1 MIPKRTKNL
10 LHQVIILIA
19 GLLSALSAEP
29 CPDRDDLKFL
39 QGLGRERRYPLVAF
53 QSELYRRSMKH
64 CPQIP
69 EIDLELGK
77 ALYQLG
83 DFQRARQVLVPHVLN
98 QDFQYRRLF
107 LESYLL
113 DFRNPEI
120 LDSSIIWLEAAA
132 QTHSQPEE
140 ERRMFL
146 AAAFF
151 VQGRD
156 DEARKAWPTPV
167 ADSKMCDAMGN
178 PQCYLEAGF
187 KHPWLAAGLS
197 TLPGL
202 GYVYAGQNGDGV
214 FAFALTSLF
223 YGVAIYYS
231 VYDAPVRAWTFA
243 GFGTVFHL
251 SNIYGS
257 HRAAKEN
264 NRRRKTAFL
273 ISLHKLMFP

>member
-1 MIPKRTKNL
+1 MLR
-10 LHQVIILIA
+10 
-19 GLLSALSAEP
+19 AEP
-29 CPDRDDLKFL
+29 CPDMGDLKFL
-39 QGLGRERRYPLVAF
+39 QGLSRERRYPLVVF
-53 QSELYRRSMKH
+53 QAELYRSVMEL
-64 CPQIP
+64 CPQFP

-83 DFQRARQVLVPHVLN
+83 DFQRARQVLAPHVLN
-98 QDFQYRRLF
+98 QDFRYRRLF

-120 LDSSIIWLEAAA
+120 LDSSIIWLEADA
-132 QTHSQPEE
+132 QTRFQPEE

-146 AAAFF
+146 AAAYF

-156 DEARKAWPTPV
+156 DEARKTWPTHV
-167 ADSKMCDAMGN
+167 ADAKRCDDLEN
-178 PQCYLEAGF
+178 PQCYLETGF

-197 TLPGL
+197 TVPGL

-223 YGVAIYYS
+223 YGVAIYYA

-243 GFGTVFHL
+243 SFGTVFHL
-251 SNIYGS
+251 SNVYGS

-273 ISLHKLMFP
+273 ISLHRLMFP